1 MFAIGWCF
9 AVSGAAS
16 GKSSSLSDLGIEF
29 SEAKLTLQ
37 ALTQENATLKHD
49 LAMSRLQV
57 DSLTK
62 SLVIANSEAEIFK
75 RQATAMKLKM
85 EALGIDAVS
94 SDPNKLDQRL
104 LKAVSDLRIVEDQK
118 NKISSQL
125 VRLMEAALEFEKSA
139 DSNNAKASMH
149 LEAEMRASN
158 EVLGVQGESGT
169 KETSAATGL
178 NNVTVI
184 SVKEDMALV
193 VLNAGSDAGV
203 KVGMPFQVWRKG
215 QIIALVRAVDVR
227 KQISGAVIQS
237 LKSEQ
242 TKIKVGDVL
251 KVDVHR

>member
-1 MFAIGWCF
+1 MGWCF
-9 AVSGAAS
+9 AVSGVAS

-37 ALTQENATLKHD
+37 ALTQENASLKHD
-49 LAMSRLQV
+49 LGTARHQV

-75 RQATAMKLKM
+75 RQATTMKLKM

-94 SDPNKLDQRL
+94 SDPSKLDQRL

-118 NKISSQL
+118 EKISNQL

-139 DSNNAKASMH
+139 DTKNAKASMH

-158 EVLGVQGESGT
+158 QVLGVQNDDGAQA
-169 KETSAATGL
+169 KPAAAGL
-178 NNVTVI
+178 NDATVI
-184 SVKEDMALV
+184 SVKEDLALV
-193 VLNAGSDAGV
+193 VLNEGSDSGV
-203 KVGMPFQVWRKG
+203 KVGMPFQVWRKN
-215 QIIALVRAVDVR
+215 QIIGVARVVDVR

-251 KVDVHR
+251 KIDVQR